1 MTFVESY
8 KAIIEEGLREALST
22 YMHPGQLYDPIRYL
36 IEGGGK
42 RIRPLLTLLACE
54 SACGEARRA
63 VNAAIAVELL
73 HAFTLVHDDIMDNS
87 EMRRNRLT
95 VHKKWN
101 SNTAILT
108 GDVMIGIA
116 LRLLGKDAHH
126 CIHMLKV
133 FEAFTNGLI
142 FVCEGQALDMW
153 HLNSPHVTS
162 DDYLAMID
170 LKTAKL
176 LETAVEV
183 GAGIGNASD
192 QHISALKDFAHDIGL
207 AFQLNDDL
215 LDLTGG
221 EHFGKTAGGDIVQGK
236 RTWLMITLRDS
247 VEDGLGSRLVAEFFE
262 NNGLDRSRIPEVRS
276 LMETYGILHKAR
288 ALIEKLT
295 LTAQLHLSAVPDSNA
310 RKNLELLTL
319 QLMGRQH

>member
-1 MTFVESY
+1 VESY
-8 KAIIEEGLREALST
+8 KTIIEEGLRSALST
-22 YMHPGQLYDPIRYL
+22 YLHPGQLYDPIRYL

-54 SACGEARRA
+54 TACAEAGRA
-63 VNAAIAVELL
+63 VNAAIAVEML

-87 EMRRNRLT
+87 EIRRGRLT

-101 SNTAILT
+101 ANAAILT

-126 CIHMLKV
+126 CVQPLKV
-133 FEAFTNGLI
+133 FDAFTNGLI
-142 FVCEGQALDMW
+142 RVCEGQALDMW

-183 GAGIGNASD
+183 GACIGNASD
-192 QHISALKDFAHDIGL
+192 QHITALKEFAHDIGL

-221 EHFGKTAGGDIVQGK
+221 EQFGKTAGGDIVQGK

-247 VEDGLGSRLVAEFFE
+247 VRGEQDSSVVSEFFE
-262 NNGLDRSRIPEVRS
+262 NNGLHRSRIPEVRS
-276 LMETYGILHKAR
+276 LMETYGILDRAR
-288 ALIEKLT
+288 ALIESLT
-295 LTAQLHLSAVPDSNA
+295 LTAQSHLSAVPDCDA
-310 RKNLELLTL
+310 RKNLERLTL
-319 QLMGRQH
+319 QLMERQH